1 MTTESSRIAHFRTI
15 LRTMIAL
22 ATGALGFVAALAWND
37 AIKALIQKLLGPD
50 ESLGGL
56 FIYAVAATIVAVVV
70 VLLLGRLAAKV
81 GGEAAIEREVD

>member
-1 MTTESSRIAHFRTI
+1 MTTEGSRAAHARTI
-15 LRTMIAL
+15 LRTMIGL

-37 AIKALIQKLLGPD
+37 AIRALIQKLLGPD

-56 FIYAVAATIVAVVV
+56 FIYAVVATIIAVVV
-70 VLLLGRLAAKV
+70 VLLLGRLAARI